1 MFRILLARNIRSN
14 LYPTFTLNNIIS
26 HPRLLATSVNPGIQ
40 STIASTMPDITTRP
54 SSRSP
59 SPPPAKRVRLDPTP
73 SMTVTPRDF
82 PTAPT
87 EQAQASS
94 SSIPTLTPNL
104 TSTSTSEEKD
114 TLNELVEREMSGD
127 IEVPRTYTREIDYE
141 NKLVLAP
148 MVRTGSSEFP
158 RKASCY

>member
-14 LYPTFTLNNIIS
+14 LYPAFTLNNIIS
-26 HPRLLATSVNPGIQ
+26 HTRLLATSVNPGIQ

-94 SSIPTLTPNL
+94 SSIPT
-104 TSTSTSEEKD
+104 SISEEKD
-114 TLNELVEREMSGD
+114 TLNELVEREMSGE

>member
-1 MFRILLARNIRSN
+1 
-14 LYPTFTLNNIIS
+14 
-26 HPRLLATSVNPGIQ
+26 
-40 STIASTMPDITTRP
+40 
-54 SSRSP
+54 
-59 SPPPAKRVRLDPTP
+59 
-73 SMTVTPRDF
+73 MTVTPQDF

-94 SSIPTLTPNL
+94 SSIP
-104 TSTSTSEEKD
+104 TSTSEEKD

>member
-14 LYPTFTLNNIIS
+14 LYPTFTLNIIS
-26 HPRLLATSVNPGIQ
+26 HTRLLATSVNPGIQ

-73 SMTVTPRDF
+73 SMTVTPQDF

-94 SSIPTLTPNL
+94 SSIPT
-104 TSTSTSEEKD
+104 SISEEKD
-114 TLNELVEREMSGD
+114 TLNELVEREMSGE

>member
-1 MFRILLARNIRSN
+1 MFRIVLARNTRSN
-14 LYPTFTLNNIIS
+14 LSPKFTLNLIS
-26 HPRLLATSVNPGIQ
+26 QPRRLATSVNPGLQ
-40 STIASTMPDITTRP
+40 STIASTMPHITTRP

-73 SMTVTPRDF
+73 SMTMPPQDF
-82 PTAPT
+82 PTAPS

-94 SSIPTLTPNL
+94 SSIP
-104 TSTSTSEEKD
+104 TSTSEEKD

-148 MVRTGSSEFP
+148 MVRTGSSEF
-158 RKASCY
+158 RKSLGCG